1 MTIQEFYEKIGGS
14 FEDVLGRLKNES
26 LIEKFALMYEKD
38 SSFETLMNAVNV
50 QSINDSFRA
59 AHSLKGVA
67 ANLGFEVLNKAASN
81 LTEQLRPQTAQA
93 DIDLVESV
101 KAAHQQVIAALKEYQ
116 LKK

>member
-26 LIEKFALMYEKD
+26 LIEKFALMYMND
-38 SSFETLMNAVNV
+38 TSFKTLMDAACAQNI
-50 QSINDSFRA
+50 SDTFRA

-67 ANLGFEVLNKAASN
+67 ANLGFFVLNKAAAD

-93 DIDLVESV
+93 DANLLDTV
-101 KAAHQQVIAALKEYQ
+101 KAAHQQVIAALQEYQ
-116 LKK
+116 SEK